1 MRGLLFALPH
11 HEGLA
16 AAIARET
23 GSERGR
29 MAIGRFANGELRV
42 TIDTPCAGRRC
53 VLLGATA
60 PPDGD
65 LLLTSLVAHTL
76 GKEGAGEIVSVIPYL
91 GYARQDR
98 AEPGQSLGA
107 AWVGRLL
114 AGVGVGAAVSVDVH
128 SALVAP
134 LFAVPLVSLSPAAIF
149 AAALHPLALEDVT
162 VVAPDEGARERAEAV
177 RVAAGIDRPV
187 VAFVKMR
194 AEAGIRHVAMR
205 GQVGR
210 SAIVVDDILDTGGTL
225 VSACERLRDAGT
237 RTIVLAVTHGL
248 FTGKGWERL
257 WDLGVSRIY
266 CTDTTPPA
274 RVEDHRVSV
283 LSIAPV
289 LARYLATS
297 ALGRAAAV
305 TK

>member
-1 MRGLLFALPH
+1 MSDLLFALPH

-16 AAIARET
+16 AAIAGST
-23 GSERGR
+23 GIERGR
-29 MAIGRFANGELRV
+29 AAVGRFANGELRV

-53 VLLGATA
+53 VVLGATA

-65 LLLTSLVAHTL
+65 LLVTSLLAHTL
-76 GKEGAGEIVSVIPYL
+76 GKEGAREIVSVIPYL

-98 AEPGQSLGA
+98 AEPGKSLGA
-107 AWVGRLL
+107 AWVGKLL
-114 AGVGVGAAVSVDVH
+114 AGVGVAAAVTVDLH

-149 AAALHPLALEDVT
+149 AAALRPLALEDAT

-177 RVAAGIDRPV
+177 RVAVGIDRPV
-187 VAFVKMR
+187 VSLVKMR
-194 AEAGIRHVAMR
+194 AEAGIRHVAVR

-225 VSACERLRDAGT
+225 VSACERLREAGT
-237 RTIVLAVTHGL
+237 RTIVVAVTHGL

-266 CTDTTPPA
+266 CTDTTPHAP
-274 RVEDHRVSV
+274 VGDHHVSV
-283 LSIAPV
+283 LSVAPV
-289 LARYLATS
+289 LASYLATA
-297 ALGRAAAV
+297 ALRGAAAV